1 MADESFENVIPQG
14 SSWHTHCAFYADS
27 MGNRDDFGAEMY
39 LSDVTFTCKGK
50 GFETSFKA
58 LEVLYVEKVL
68 KAHVMEYLEGKRS
81 KVSRANVFKAIGADT
96 LTSLE
101 MDSGRYIFV
110 KFANLQFKQLLSIA
124 QAKQK
129 YSKTVA
135 DRN

>member
-1 MADESFENVIPQG
+1 MASESKDKGKEG
-14 SSWHTHCAFYADS
+14 YSWSTRCSFYADS
-27 MGNRDDFGAEMY
+27 MGNRDDSGADMY
-39 LSDVTFTCKGK
+39 LSDVTFTCKGD

-58 LEVLYVEKVL
+58 IEVLYVEKVL
-68 KAHVMEYLEGKRS
+68 KAHVIEYLEGRRG
-81 KVSRANVFKAIGADT
+81 KVGRANVFKAIGADT

-101 MDSGRYIFV
+101 LDGGRFIFV
-110 KFANLQFKQLLSIA
+110 KFAHLQFKQLLSIA